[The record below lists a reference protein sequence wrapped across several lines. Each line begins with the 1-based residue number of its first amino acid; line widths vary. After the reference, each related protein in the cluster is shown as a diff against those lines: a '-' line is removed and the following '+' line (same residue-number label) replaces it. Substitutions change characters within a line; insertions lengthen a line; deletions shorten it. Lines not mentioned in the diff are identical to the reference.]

1 MNAMIFIPAVPT
13 KKNARN
19 EAGLA
24 LWMKRALEECDR
36 AGADLAAD
44 PVHDLRV
51 ALRRCRSL
59 ADGLLALDPDPE
71 WKKMKKAGKGLFSSL
86 GALRDVQVMEEW
98 TLSLGSADD
107 PVTFALMQS
116 LKNREIRLKVE
127 AARALREF
135 DRKQWTRWCATL
147 PRRAN
152 RLRPGS
158 ALFKHLALEHWTS
171 AYDLHRRALRNRS
184 QTALH
189 SLRIGLKR
197 FRYIVENFLPEQ
209 HAAWKGDLKHL
220 QDLLG
225 EVHDLDVLWATLLQ
239 LKAFPDDESRIRW
252 RARVIEERSQKI
264 ENYRA
269 KMLGEGSLWQVWRRG
284 LPQGAEIEAI
294 GLRRLEQW
302 ASLLDPEFQHTQHVS
317 RLALQLYDGLPELA
331 SRQGSPGE
339 AGRAILQVAALLHG
353 VGYSSKEKK
362 PEKATYRLVAR
373 LKPPLGWSA
382 QNLKIAA
389 AVARYHRGALPRVGQ
404 QALRGLTAPQRQMV
418 LQLAGVL
425 RLANAFDADH
435 SRQIGRLEIRQVDG
449 SLLIGAQGYAPRDRN
464 AQGIAAARHLLEL
477 VYRRPV
483 MVKRLAL
490 DRARG

>member
-1 MNAMIFIPAVPT
+1 
-13 KKNARN
+13 
-19 EAGLA
+19 
-24 LWMKRALEECDR
+24 
-36 AGADLAAD
+36 
-44 PVHDLRV
+44 
-51 ALRRCRSL
+51 
-59 ADGLLALDPDPE
+59 
-71 WKKMKKAGKGLFSSL
+71 
-86 GALRDVQVMEEW
+86 
-98 TLSLGSADD
+98 
-107 PVTFALMQS
+107 MQS

-135 DRKQWTRWCATL
+135 DRKQWSRWGATL

-152 RLRPGS
+152 RLRPGNG
-158 ALFKHLALEHWTS
+158 LFKHLALEHWTS
-171 AYDLHRRALRNRS
+171 AYDLHRRAMRNRS
-184 QTALH
+184 QAALH
-189 SLRIGLKR
+189 GLRIGLKR

-209 HAAWKGDLKHL
+209 HAAWKGDLKYL

-239 LKAFPDDESRIRW
+239 LKAFPDDESRTRW
-252 RARVIEERSQKI
+252 RMRVVEERSQKI

-269 KMLGEGSLWQVWRRG
+269 KMLGGGSLWQVWRRG

-294 GLRRLEQW
+294 GLLRLKQW
-302 ASLLDPEFQHTQHVS
+302 ASLLDPEFQHSQHVS
-317 RLALQLYDGLPELA
+317 RLALQLYDGLPKLVL
-331 SRQGSPGE
+331 RQGSPGE

-353 VGYSSKEKK
+353 VGHSTKEKK

-404 QALRGLTAPQRQMV
+404 QALRGLTAQQRQIV
-418 LQLAGVL
+418 LQLAGML
-425 RLANAFDADH
+425 RLANAFDADC
-435 SRQIGRLEIRQVDG
+435 SRQIGRLAISQVDG
-449 SLLIGAQGYAPRDRN
+449 SLVVAAQGYSPRDRN

-490 DRARG
+490 NRARG